1 MKLDDK
7 ILILSNTHEFAFSYH
22 KDNLPIE
29 REITLTL
36 NVKSSMFSI
45 NVKSSMV
52 STSLVLPH
60 DLCHCNCPDV
70 ITEPLILSPC
80 SEADPGFVV
89 RGA

>member
-36 NVKSSMFSI
+36 NVKSSMFS
-45 NVKSSMV
+45 
-52 STSLVLPH
+52 TSLVLPH

>member
-1 MKLDDK
+1 M
-7 ILILSNTHEFAFSYH
+7 FSINV
-22 KDNLPIE
+22 KSSMVSI
-29 REITLTL
+29 

-45 NVKSSMV
+45 NVKTSMV